1 MPFTISAANDLLV
14 EYDADR
20 WALLLPSAPATP
32 IVEANAQALRY
43 ASAFGI
49 ARRLGS
55 LGGLRP
61 DQVSMVVVGYS
72 SEDRNW
78 HLGLMLEAALAQG
91 RGGRWCELAQWPD
104 DEETDA
110 ETAGRKLSAVIG
122 RPFRLVTP
130 QAPMGTTTVMSAA
143 APVAPAPTPAATNGN
158 MSSYAPS
165 PTPAMPPPD
174 YQFGEVT
181 RPLPPQ
187 IPVYE
192 TPAQPAQPVAPET
205 PLQPLPL
212 TFGEWMAQ
220 EILGGMQWTRT
231 KKWRNDQIVRGLFF
245 CVLAPIFAYLS
256 IGALATNFAAVQPL
270 WLPWAGVA
278 LALVMLL
285 IGLSSFAA
293 IWRSPITTVDRRIQ
307 MLRQT
312 RRGSK
317 KVVQSPFEGLEY
329 VLISHS
335 ITRQQPIDDHLLL
348 AILDVWVHVYSPRRG
363 FLLVCSTDNVE
374 AQLLRKSDYS
384 TRHALSLRD
393 TDSLAHH
400 AAQHLA
406 QDIGIPAY
414 VEER

>member
-20 WALLLPSAPATP
+20 WALLLPSAPAIP

-78 HLGLMLEAALAQG
+78 HLGLMLDAALAQG

-130 QAPMGTTTVMSAA
+130 QAPMGTTAVMSA
-143 APVAPAPTPAATNGN
+143 APVAPAPAATNGN

-165 PTPAMPPPD
+165 PTPAMPSPD

-187 IPVYE
+187 TSVYE
-192 TPAQPAQPVAPET
+192 TPAQPAQPAAPET
-205 PLQPLPL
+205 PVQPLPL
-212 TFGEWMAQ
+212 TFGEWTAQ

-329 VLISHS
+329 VLVSHS

-374 AQLLRKSDYS
+374 AQLLRRSDYS

-400 AAQHLA
+400 AALHLA

>member
-14 EYDADR
+14 EYDAHR

-32 IVEANAQALRY
+32 IVEADAQTVRY

-78 HLGLMLEAALAQG
+78 HLGLMLDAALAQG

-110 ETAGRKLSAVIG
+110 ETAGRKLAAVIG

-130 QAPMGTTTVMSAA
+130 QSPLGSSTSMPA
-143 APVAPAPTPAATNGN
+143 APASAYSNTSAGANLGTYTPA
-158 MSSYAPS
+158 

-187 IPVYE
+187 IPVSVAD
-192 TPAQPAQPVAPET
+192 TPVSPAQAAAPEP

-212 TFGEWMAQ
+212 TFGEWTAQ
-220 EILGGMQWTRT
+220 EILGGMQWSRT
-231 KKWRNDQIVRGLFF
+231 SKWRNDQIVRGLFF

-270 WLPWAGVA
+270 WLPWVGVA

-285 IGLSSFAA
+285 IGLSSFWA
-293 IWRSPITTVDRRIQ
+293 IWGSPITTVDRRIQ

-312 RRGSK
+312 KRGSK

-329 VLISHS
+329 VLVSHS
-335 ITRQQPIDDHLLL
+335 ITRQQPIDDQLLL

-374 AQLLRKSDYS
+374 AQLSRKADYS

-400 AAQHLA
+400 AALHLA

-414 VEER
+414 IEER